1 MPRYNDYTIGNL
13 SPSNSTGDQFPGTPG
28 SSGGAS
34 PLFLKLVA
42 IGAFI
47 AAILIAQSRREKL
60 TEPERADS
68 VYSDAVPSASLIQS
82 GFSSQQSNNLEKR
95 DQLPKSI
102 FEISPNDVE
111 ANKEIHTD
119 ENYSS
124 VQDELNSYPITETS
138 ADDEV
143 PKTPQ
148 RPYTQ
153 ENKNIHYIPPKMAN
167 EDLVT
172 TPKASDYNTSHSYSE
187 CTHPTYKPET
197 MHSYSQ
203 KTYPT
208 YDPNNHQEYYYPTFN
223 SNHPNVYQDLNP
235 DSTYNSELH
244 GPQPTNEV
252 YANPRYS
259 EYYDYADQHN
269 YPETYDIQPNYSQNL
284 DATGNQNHSK
294 NLDYSGVKIQTHEG
308 YTYDQQN
315 YHYDP
320 NYTALYEKIKDQ
332 EPPEDDLYPTSEAFL
347 ENFHSNMIKGKNETL
362 VSQDS
367 VASMIVNEKEIK
379 YMNALLNQ

>member
-13 SPSNSTGDQFPGTPG
+13 SPGNSTGDQFPGTPG
-28 SSGGAS
+28 SSGGTS
-34 PLFLKLVA
+34 PLFLKLA
-42 IGAFI
+42 H
-47 AAILIAQSRREKL
+47 SRREKL

-102 FEISPNDVE
+102 FEVSPNDVE

-124 VQDELNSYPITETS
+124 VQDELNSYPITEAS

-153 ENKNIHYIPPKMAN
+153 ENKNIHYVPPKMAN

-172 TPKASDYNTSHSYSE
+172 TPKASDYNTYSYSE
-187 CTHPTYKPET
+187 GTHPTYKPET

-208 YDPNNHQEYYYPTFN
+208 YDPNNHQDYYYPTFN
-223 SNHPNVYQDLNP
+223 SNHPNVYRDLNP

-244 GPQPTNEV
+244 GPQHTNEV

-259 EYYDYADQHN
+259 EYYDYVDQHN
-269 YPETYDIQPNYSQNL
+269 YPEAYDLQPNYSQNL

-294 NLDYSGVKIQTHEG
+294 NLDYAGVKIQTHEG
-308 YTYDQQN
+308 YNYDQQN

-347 ENFHSNMIKGKNETL
+347 ENFHSNMITGKNETL

-379 YMNALLNQ
+379 YMNALLNR